1 MHKGLSNLF
10 LLISL
15 CGLSALGQ
23 QGSERKPL
31 VPNGGISEPLQTRES
46 GTPLSNA
53 IVGMLKAG
61 TRESEIIAA
70 IRANLASL
78 EAKRFREG
86 M

>member
-1 MHKGLSNLF
+1 
-10 LLISL
+10 
-15 CGLSALGQ
+15 
-23 QGSERKPL
+23 
-31 VPNGGISEPLQTRES
+31 
-46 GTPLSNA
+46 
-53 IVGMLKAG
+53 MLKAG